1 MDLSG
6 SSDDRCP
13 SILYESYLFFNDT
26 ATTEI
31 YTYIHTL
38 SLHDAL
44 PISTTYSNCYSLG
57 SQTRSCIALSSTIR
71 SRDDG
76 EVDIGEILLVVVD
89 DIIRHLALAFALIR
103 SAGVEIADELRE
115 VGRGDLDPD
124 AMRSEE
130 RRVGNECVSTCCS
143 RWWTYLKK

>member
-1 MDLSG
+1 MSAPRRGAGPGTNAIAGSATASPSG
-6 SSDDRCP
+6 SSPAWAARC
-13 SILYESYLFFNDT
+13 
-26 ATTEI
+26 ATT
-31 YTYIHTL
+31 Y
-38 SLHDAL
+38 A
-44 PISTTYSNCYSLG
+44 NGYSLG

-124 AMRSEE
+124 AMPDAEGDAGDRK
-130 RRVGNECVSTCCS
+130 STRLNS
-143 RWWTYLKK
+143 SH

>member
-1 MDLSG
+1 MRISDWSSDVCSSDLSPSG
-6 SSDDRCP
+6 SAPASAARC
-13 SILYESYLFFNDT
+13 
-26 ATTEI
+26 A
-31 YTYIHTL
+31 
-38 SLHDAL
+38 
-44 PISTTYSNCYSLG
+44 TTYSNCYSLG

-103 SAGVEIADELRE
+103 SAGVEIADELRD

-124 AMRSEE
+124 AMPDAEGDAGRD
-130 RRVGNECVSTCCS
+130 RRRLEGIDRKSTRLNS
-143 RWWTYLKK
+143 SH